1 MLTPKLLNFRRM
13 AAEEWAR
20 LNTRT
25 ATQSNNLQK
34 MMRDVFRESLASYF
48 APAVWTIEKRRRN
61 ILQSLSIEINAL

>member
-13 AAEEWAR
+13 AAAEWAR

-34 MMRDVFRESLASYF
+34 MMRDLFRESLASYF
-48 APAVWTIEKRRRN
+48 APVRMVIWLSKQVNESRR
-61 ILQSLSIEINAL
+61 